1 MELTGSRHEFTI
13 APDTIRYIIRGGK
26 EMDTFFVF
34 SDYIW
39 LPLLELFI
47 AVVFIR
53 SVFYDIRA
61 KMREGGTGAKVKRG
75 EKSWSILLAFWGLS
89 IILIEIIISSDLISG
104 YKIIIGLCNVGVLVY
119 LSLLSVYF
127 KNKIIGWSI
136 KLRNIEQQI

>member
-1 MELTGSRHEFTI
+1 MSFTI
-13 APDTIRYIIRGGK
+13 APDTTRYIIRGGK

-61 KMREGGTGAKVKRG
+61 KMREGGTGVKVKRG

-89 IILIEIIISSDLISG
+89 IILIEIITSSDLISG

-119 LSLLSVYF
+119 LTLLSVYF